1 MNTKKEALVSYLRNL
16 IRQQNLTEGDR
27 LLSESALARDLG
39 VSRGTVR
46 EATRRLIDEGILY
59 RVNGSG
65 VFVGSGESFKQ
76 THYHYLSS
84 HAERAAQVGKQIH
97 RKVLT
102 LELIEQC
109 SQRVSYKLE
118 IAPASPVFHIRRLI
132 SFDEQPVTLENFYM
146 PARLFP
152 DLSPTALE
160 QSKYEYVESRTGQ
173 RVAESRLTLEPILVS
188 DEETTRLLGLE
199 KLQPVLCQTE
209 VGKLA
214 DGVAFEFNTSI
225 TNPKYLKI
233 TQIARRH

>member
-1 MNTKKEALVSYLRNL
+1 MNTKKETLVSYLRNL

-27 LLSESALARDLG
+27 LMSENALARDFG

-46 EATRRLIDEGILY
+46 EATRQLLDEGLLY

-76 THYHYLSS
+76 THYHYLST
-84 HAERAAQVGKQIH
+84 HAERAADVGKEVH
-97 RKVLT
+97 RRVLS
-102 LELIEQC
+102 LERIEQC
-109 SQRVSYKLE
+109 SQRVSLQLE
-118 IAPASPVFHIRRLI
+118 IAPASPVFHVRRLI
-132 SFDEQPVTLENFYM
+132 LFDTQPVTLENFYM

-152 DLSPTALE
+152 DLSREVLE
-160 QSKYEYVESRTGQ
+160 QSKYAYVESRTGR
-173 RVAESRLTLEPILVS
+173 RVTESRLTLEPILVP
-188 DEETTRLLGLE
+188 DEETRQLLGLE

-225 TNPKYLKI
+225 TNPRYMKI